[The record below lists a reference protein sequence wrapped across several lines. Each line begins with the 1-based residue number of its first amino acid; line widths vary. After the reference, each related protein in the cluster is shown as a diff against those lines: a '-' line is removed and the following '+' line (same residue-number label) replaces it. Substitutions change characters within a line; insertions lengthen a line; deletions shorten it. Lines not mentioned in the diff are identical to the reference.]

1 MNASGD
7 PTAEG
12 VPGILNPDRLEQ
24 AGVPGAVV
32 DLEGDGVEEARARA
46 EDEVDGGAGDPCL
59 SSEVASLTG
68 SSARIAASMRS
79 ASAGDATLTSA
90 TAFAAGAT
98 TLGRSPP
105 SMRRTFTV
113 DPRSRL

>member
-1 MNASGD
+1 MNAGRD

-12 VPGILNPDRLEQ
+12 VPGIRNPDRLEQ

-59 SSEVASLTG
+59 
-68 SSARIAASMRS
+68 
-79 ASAGDATLTSA
+79 
-90 TAFAAGAT
+90 
-98 TLGRSPP
+98 LGPP
-105 SMRRTFTV
+105 RR
-113 DPRSRL
+113 R